1 MVFSGERGVGFAWL
15 WSLREDKGSW
25 LHDDGLHGLGVEA
38 RWAAVVS
45 DVELCLCFSDI
56 GLLCGFRWSDSSLSI
71 CGSNLLCS
79 TRFIVGLVHCLSRF

>member
-15 WSLREDKGSW
+15 SLREDKGSW

-38 RWAAVVS
+38 RRAAVVS